1 MHDININKRLID
13 FIDASPSAYH
23 AVENVRRELE
33 AAGYTEFFEG
43 DDWSALAV
51 PGKYYVRRNGSSII
65 ALRLPKRDFRGYMI
79 MAAHSDSPS
88 FKIKWNAEVKA
99 AGMYSLL
106 NVEKYGGM
114 LCSTWLDRPL
124 SVAGR
129 AIVAEDGRMTAR
141 LVDIDREL
149 ALIPNVAI
157 HMDRS
162 ANEGKSYN
170 ANVDMLPLIGGAELK
185 KGFKSLIAESL
196 NVAEDAL
203 LAGDLMLYPRARG
216 CIWGAEEEYLSSAR
230 LDDLQCV
237 YGCLEGLLAAE
248 DSESAA
254 VLSVFDNEEVGSGTK
269 QGADSSFLED
279 VLYRAA
285 AALGRSEAQYRALLS
300 NSFMVSADNAHAV
313 HPNHP
318 EYADRND
325 RPEMNKGIVIKH
337 NANQRY
343 TTDAVSAAAFE
354 SVCRRAGV
362 PVQSFTNRGDIAGG
376 STLGHISTAHVSVNS
391 VDIGL
396 AQLAMHSAYETAG
409 ARDTEYLAAAARE
422 FFGSSFTQR
431 GEVTEI

>member
-1 MHDININKRLID
+1 MNDINKQLID
-13 FIDASPSAYH
+13 FISASPSAYH
-23 AVENVRRELE
+23 TVENVRRELD
-33 AAGYTEFFEG
+33 AAGYTELFEG
-43 DDWSALAV
+43 DDWSVTA

-65 ALRLPKRDFRGYMI
+65 ALRLPKPDFRGFMV

-88 FKIKWNAEVKA
+88 FKIKCNSDVKA
-99 AGMYSLL
+99 AGMYTML

-129 AIVAEDGRMTAR
+129 AIVAEGGRMVSR
-141 LVDIDREL
+141 LVNVDRDL
-149 ALIPNVAI
+149 AVIPNVAI

-162 ANEGKSYN
+162 ANDGKSYN
-170 ANVDMLPLIGGAELK
+170 ANVDMLPLIGSAELK
-185 KGFKSLIAESL
+185 TGFKAIVAQSLG
-196 NVAEDAL
+196 VAEDAL
-203 LAGDLMLYPRARG
+203 LAGDLILYPRERG
-216 CIWGAEEEYLSSAR
+216 CVWGAENEFVSSAR

-237 YGCLEGLLAAE
+237 YGCLRGLLDAA
-248 DSESAA
+248 DGESAA

-279 VLYRAA
+279 VLCRVS
-285 AALGRSEAQYRALLS
+285 AALGRSDVQYRALLT

-354 SVCRRAGV
+354 AVCRRAEV
-362 PVQSFTNRGDIAGG
+362 PVQSFTNRADIAGG
-376 STLGHISTAHVSVNS
+376 STLGHISAAHVSIS
-391 VDIGL
+391 TVDIGL

-409 ARDTEYLAAAARE
+409 AKDTEYLSAAARE

-431 GEVTEI
+431 GEITEI

>member
-1 MHDININKRLID
+1 MNDINKQLID
-13 FIDASPSAYH
+13 FISASPSAYH
-23 AVENVRRELE
+23 AVENVRRELD
-33 AAGYTEFFEG
+33 AAGYTELFEG
-43 DDWSALAV
+43 DDWSVTA

-65 ALRLPKRDFRGYMI
+65 ALRLPKPDFRGFMV

-88 FKIKWNAEVKA
+88 FKIKWNSDVKA
-99 AGMYSLL
+99 AGMYTML

-129 AIVAEDGRMTAR
+129 AIVAEGGRMVSR
-141 LVDIDREL
+141 LVNVDRDL
-149 ALIPNVAI
+149 AVIPNVAI

-162 ANEGKSYN
+162 ANDGKSYN
-170 ANVDMLPLIGGAELK
+170 ANVDMLPLIGSAELK
-185 KGFKSLIAESL
+185 TGFKAIVAQSLG
-196 NVAEDAL
+196 VAEDAL
-203 LAGDLMLYPRARG
+203 LAGDLILYPRERG
-216 CIWGAEEEYLSSAR
+216 CVWGAENEFVSSAR

-237 YGCLEGLLAAE
+237 YGCLRGLLDAA
-248 DSESAA
+248 DGESAA

-279 VLYRAA
+279 VLCRVS
-285 AALGRSEAQYRALLS
+285 AALGRSDVQYRALLT

-354 SVCRRAGV
+354 AVCRRAEV
-362 PVQSFTNRGDIAGG
+362 PVQSFTNRADIAGG
-376 STLGHISTAHVSVNS
+376 STLGHISAAHVSINT

-409 ARDTEYLAAAARE
+409 AKDTEYLAAAARE
-422 FFGSSFTQR
+422 FFSSSFTQR
-431 GEVTEI
+431 GEITEI